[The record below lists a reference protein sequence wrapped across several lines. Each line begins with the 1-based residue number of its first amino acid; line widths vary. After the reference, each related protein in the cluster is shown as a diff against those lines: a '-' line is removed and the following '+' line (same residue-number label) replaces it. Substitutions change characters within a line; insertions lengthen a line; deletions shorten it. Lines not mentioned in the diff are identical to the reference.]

1 MLTTRGDGGDM
12 DFKKKTTLGRTGLK
26 VARLGISSSFG
37 APAAA
42 FEEAFE
48 RGCNY
53 FTWGTFIKG
62 RSSTMREAIRNIVKK
77 GRRDDLVIAMLSYA
91 HSAFLTERFFMRG
104 LRDLG
109 IEYADVLILGYYPRR
124 PSQRVIEG
132 ALRLKEQGMTRFL
145 GLTSHNRRLFP
156 QLRKE
161 GFFDCFHIRYS
172 AAHRGAEQETF
183 PYLKGKDRPGVVTF
197 TATAW
202 KRLLKHKKM
211 PPGETPPSAV
221 DCYRFVLSNPAV
233 DVCMMGARSIGQMR
247 ENLKA
252 LDKGPM
258 TKAELDRMRKI
269 GDYIY

>member
-1 MLTTRGDGGDM
+1 M
-12 DFKKKTTLGRTGLK
+12 DLKKQITLGRTGLK
-26 VARLGISSSFG
+26 VVRLGISSSFG
-37 APAAA
+37 APAEA

-77 GRRDDLVIAMLSYA
+77 GRREDLVIAILSYA
-91 HSAFLTERFFMRG
+91 HCAFLTERFFQRG

-109 IEYADVLILGYYPRR
+109 IEYADLLILGYYPQR
-124 PSQRVIEG
+124 PSQRVIDG
-132 ALRLKEQGMTRFL
+132 ALRLKENGMARFI
-145 GLTSHNRRLFP
+145 GLTSHNRKLFP
-156 QLRKE
+156 LLHQE
-161 GFFDCFHIRYS
+161 GLFDCFHVRYN

-183 PYLKGKDRPGVVTF
+183 PELKGKDRPGVVSF

-202 KRLLKHKKM
+202 KRLLKPKKM

-233 DVCMMGARSIGQMR
+233 DVCMMGARNLDQMM
-247 ENLKA
+247 ENLKT
-252 LDKGPM
+252 LDQIPM
-258 TKAELDRMRKI
+258 KKVELDRMRKI
-269 GDYIY
+269 GDYIHR

>member
-1 MLTTRGDGGDM
+1 
-12 DFKKKTTLGRTGLK
+12 
-26 VARLGISSSFG
+26 
-37 APAAA
+37 
-42 FEEAFE
+42 
-48 RGCNY
+48 
-53 FTWGTFIKG
+53 
-62 RSSTMREAIRNIVKK
+62 
-77 GRRDDLVIAMLSYA
+77 
-91 HSAFLTERFFMRG
+91 
-104 LRDLG
+104 
-109 IEYADVLILGYYPRR
+109 
-124 PSQRVIEG
+124 VIEG